1 MPFSYIKR
9 EDGLLQC
16 PFCDYAK
23 ERMSTVHM
31 HIKAKH
37 TNEPKPVMKE
47 LDLGCPCC
55 AFTCKQVPQL
65 RSHYVT
71 QHLTSALNTLMGNTL
86 PKGANLVCTE
96 CKVQFKS
103 RAAFMY
109 HCVKCLP
116 ESVKECAADRIG
128 LCLD

>member
-1 MPFSYIKR
+1 MPFTYIKR
-9 EDGLLQC
+9 DDGLLQC

-37 TNEPKPVMKE
+37 TDEPKPKAKV

-55 AFTCKQVPQL
+55 EFKCKQVPQL
-65 RSHYVT
+65 RSHYIT
-71 QHLTSALNTLMGNTL
+71 QHLPNALNDLMGPTDKDQL
-86 PKGANLVCTE
+86 TCTKCE
-96 CKVQFKS
+96 CQFKS

-116 ESVKECAADRIG
+116 DSVKESACDRIG